1 MRAREAF
8 GTNGAVV
15 PVPERA
21 MVAVCAVRAVPVPV
35 PVLRLCCACA
45 CACACAR
52 RAPGARGEQPRFS
65 QPGRMA

>member
-1 MRAREAF
+1 M
-8 GTNGAVV
+8 

-35 PVLRLCCACA
+35 PVLCLCW
-45 CACACAR
+45 ACAR
-52 RAPGARGEQPRFS
+52 QAPGARGEQPRFS